1 MPYIKNEQVQ
11 RLIEAE
17 NYFWEHSDWR
27 DNEEA
32 EKALWNIWQT
42 IEELGQASFIER
54 KKAKFYMR
62 AKRKDNPQYGRK
74 KKEI

>member
-11 RLIEAE
+11 RLLDAE
-17 NYFWEHSDWR
+17 SYLWEHSDWR

-42 IEELGQASFIER
+42 LEEILGAKYIENKRSKL
-54 KKAKFYMR
+54 YMR
-62 AKRKDNPQYGRK
+62 AKRKDNPQYGRE

>member
-17 NYFWEHSDWR
+17 NYFWEHSDWK
-27 DNEEA
+27 DNEETG
-32 EKALWNIWQT
+32 KALWYIWQT
-42 IEELGQASFIER
+42 IEEVLGAKCIENKR
-54 KKAKFYMR
+54 SKLYMR